1 MIKVR
6 NINKSFKGIQVLED
20 VSFDLEQGEVLSI
33 IGPSGAG
40 KTTLLRTINALEKC
54 DNGNIYI
61 DNKCL
66 CKNGLYAKG
75 SELKDI
81 RRELSFVFQNL
92 NLFPHMT
99 VMENISEAVI
109 NVLKVNKADALK
121 KCAEI
126 LKNLGLEEKENS
138 YPYELS
144 GGQRQRV
151 AIGRALAME
160 PKYICFDEPTS
171 ALDPSLTC
179 EVANIIKRLAKDGI
193 GILIITHD
201 MEFVSKVST
210 RVLELESGKVKV
222 TNI

>member
-6 NINKSFKGIQVLED
+6 NINKSFKDTVVLED
-20 VSFDLEQGEVLSI
+20 VSFDLEQGEILSV

-40 KTTLLRTINALEKC
+40 KTTLLRVINALETC
-54 DNGNIYI
+54 DNGDVYI

-66 CKNGLYAKG
+66 CKDGLYAKG

-81 RRELSFVFQNL
+81 RRDLSFVFQNL

-109 NVLKVNKADALK
+109 NVLKVNKTDAVK
-121 KCAEI
+121 KCREI
-126 LKNLGLEEKENS
+126 LKNLGLEDKEKS

-144 GGQRQRV
+144 GGQKQRV

-171 ALDPSLTC
+171 ALDPSLTF
-179 EVANIIKRLAKDGI
+179 EIANIIKVLAKKGI

-201 MEFVSKVST
+201 MDFVSKVSS
-210 RVLELESGKVKV
+210 RILELEGGKVKA
-222 TNI
+222 TN

>member
-61 DNKCL
+61 DDKCL
-66 CKNGLYAKG
+66 CKEGEYIKG
-75 SELKDI
+75 KELREI
-81 RRELSFVFQNL
+81 RRDLSFVFQSL

-99 VMENISEAVI
+99 VMENLSEAVI
-109 NVLKVNKADALK
+109 NVLEVNKANAIK
-121 KCAEI
+121 KCAKI

-179 EVANIIKRLAKDGI
+179 EIANIIKGLAKDGI

-222 TNI
+222 TN